1 MASGDTK
8 TNQYLDIAANG
19 TRADLPGDTCCETRT
34 QTLIRGVAER
44 VMDVEDELERLE
56 NNPDVVDIVATYAD
70 LQAYDT
76 SQLTDKD
83 IIRVLQDETRDGNST
98 YYRWST
104 TTNTWTY
111 IGESKQYTD
120 FVGTNGTT
128 AGKAG
133 LVPAPATT
141 DAGKYLKA
149 NGTWG
154 SVQPGPTVVQ
164 VTGTST
170 ANVMSQNATT
180 SMIYVD
186 PSTKKRIQIG
196 NNTIAGDKANFNSV
210 AIGDGA
216 KAYTGNDVVIGNN
229 AQTSK
234 KGAST
239 SGGGNVAIG
248 RSAAVSKTNTLPEGG
263 IAIGDTAVSDA
274 SFTTAIGAHTN
285 AQGVGSIALGSY
297 ATTTTAQR
305 GVMNIGT
312 TVTSWGYSNSNYRL
326 LTGLY
331 DPQADHDAAT
341 KGYVDDNVGLVTLSY
356 GNSTWNDFLTAYNA
370 GKIVYC
376 RASSSADPSS
386 GSQTRMAFM
395 AYINNPTAPTSV
407 EFQYVRSVSPKTAA
421 QQCDQ
426 VFVYKLT
433 NANGGTWSVETRD
446 MSSNIAAG
454 TGLSSSYSN
463 GTLTLNATGGGGGG
477 LTTLY
482 YDESDMKF
490 YEDSQFTTVMTV
502 ADVVNAIYE
511 GGVVVRFKENEG
523 YSQTKMVC
531 AVWGPTTVTAAN
543 YNDWKAA
550 TMGGYNYNPEPLFI
564 STFEDNTFQFGT

>member
-1 MASGDTK
+1 MSDDNECAPIHPEPIK
-8 TNQYLDIAANG
+8 PEP
-19 TRADLPGDTCCETRT
+19 LPIPDGK
-34 QTLIRGVAER
+34 QTSV
-44 VMDVEDELERLE
+44 VVDELPEKGESGIIYWLMKEGSDAYDLYQWAGDDWRKI
-56 NNPDVVDIVATYAD
+56 DVDISLYSGTGNNTNGAMTQKATTAALSGKADSSSLAAVATSGAYSD
-70 LQAYDT
+70 L
-76 SQLTDKD
+76 S
-83 IIRVLQDETRDGNST
+83 
-98 YYRWST
+98 
-104 TTNTWTY
+104 
-111 IGESKQYTD
+111 
-120 FVGTNGTT
+120 GT
-128 AGKAG
+128 
-133 LVPAPATT
+133 
-141 DAGKYLKA
+141 
-149 NGTWG
+149 
-154 SVQPGPTVVQ
+154 PTVPSVVQ
-164 VTGTST
+164 ALGTST
-170 ANVMSQNATT
+170 SNVMSQNATT
-180 SMIYVD
+180 GMVYAD
-186 PSTKKRIQIG
+186 PATKKRIQIG

-248 RSAAVSKTNTLPEGG
+248 RSAGVATTNTLPEGG
-263 IAIGDTAVSDA
+263 IAIGDTAVVSTGH
-274 SFTTAIGAHTN
+274 TTAIGAHTN

-297 ATTTTAQR
+297 ATTTSAQR

-312 TVTSWGYSNSNYRL
+312 TTTNYGYSSSNYRL

-331 DPQADHDAAT
+331 DPQGDHDAAT
-341 KGYVDDNVGLVTLSY
+341 KGYVDDNAGLVTLSY
-356 GNSTWNDFLTAYNA
+356 GSSTWNDFLTAYNA

-490 YEDSQFTTVMTV
+490 YKDSQFTTVMTV

-523 YSQTKMVC
+523 HSQTKMVC

-543 YNDWKAA
+543 YTDWKAA